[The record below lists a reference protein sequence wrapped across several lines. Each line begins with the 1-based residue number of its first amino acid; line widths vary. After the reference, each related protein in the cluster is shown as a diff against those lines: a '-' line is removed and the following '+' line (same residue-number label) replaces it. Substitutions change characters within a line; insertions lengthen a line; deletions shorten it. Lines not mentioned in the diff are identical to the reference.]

1 LKSVIVPFFIAHQ
14 GCPHQCLFCD
24 QKAITG
30 IDGALPT
37 PDEIVSTVG
46 KWLASSRALSVEVAF
61 YGGSFTLLGEREQ
74 RSLLEPL
81 QPLLRAG
88 TVSSIRLSTR
98 PDAVDARRAAFLRE
112 AGVSLVEL
120 GVQSMDDSILEAAG
134 RGHTAQDTA
143 AAIAALRAAGL
154 GVGAQIMP
162 GLPGDSAEGA
172 RDSFNTLLALK
183 PDLLRIYP
191 AVVLRGTG
199 LARLFTEGSYT
210 PLTLESA
217 ISICKVLLQDAAVA
231 GIPVIRAG
239 LQPTDDLSSGSELL
253 AGPYHPA
260 FRQLADSERWYDLLW
275 TLLAD
280 SDTGDELTI
289 HSAPSRLS
297 DVIGQGRCNVKRLE
311 ESFRVHVK
319 AVMADS
325 GLENSSIRVAGGDR
339 TISGNLLTD
348 LRYNLNSTPLN
359 PPLSG
364 GKPLSLP

>member
-1 LKSVIVPFFIAHQ
+1 MKSVIVPFFIAHQ

-30 IDGALPT
+30 VDGALPT

-46 KWLASSRALSVEVAF
+46 KWLASSHAASVEVAF

-74 RSLLEPL
+74 LSLLQPL

-88 TVSSIRLSTR
+88 TVSAIRLSTR
-98 PDAVDARRAAFLRE
+98 PDAVDARSAGFLRE

-120 GVQSMDDSILEAAG
+120 GVQSMNDKVLEASG
-134 RGHTAQDTA
+134 RGHTAQDTVA
-143 AAIAALRAAGL
+143 AMAVLRASGL

-162 GLPGDSAEGA
+162 GLPCDTAEGV
-172 RDSFNTLLALK
+172 RTSFRTLLALK

-191 AVVLRGTG
+191 AVVLKGTG
-199 LARLFTEGSYT
+199 LARLFAEGSYT
-210 PLTLESA
+210 PLDMEAA
-217 ISICKVLLQDAAVA
+217 IGICKVLLQDAAFA

-260 FRQLADSERWYDLLW
+260 FRQLADSERWYDLLCL
-275 TLLAD
+275 LLAD
-280 SDTGDELTI
+280 ADVGDELTI
-289 HSAPSRLS
+289 HASSSRLS
-297 DVIGQGRCNVKRLE
+297 DVIGQHRRNVKRLE
-311 ESFRVHVK
+311 EGLRVHIK
-319 AVMADS
+319 AVLIDS
-325 GLENSSIRVAGGDR
+325 GLECSSIRVVSGDR

-348 LRYNLNSTPLN
+348 LRY
-359 PPLSG
+359 
-364 GKPLSLP
+364 